1 MDPLRVCNVVKY
13 SIDNK
18 MVVIVYPTVCRPGPI
33 GGCKAAEYLLKYNTD
48 NKMVVLVYM
57 YSYVYDN
64 GMIIV
69 QITRWLC

>member
-33 GGCKAAEYLLKYNTD
+33 RGCKAAEYLLKYNTD
-48 NKMVVLVYM
+48 NKMVVIVYSTCTLM
-57 YSYVYDN
+57 SAFTVDH
-64 GMIIV
+64 GPQEDV
-69 QITRWLC
+69 R